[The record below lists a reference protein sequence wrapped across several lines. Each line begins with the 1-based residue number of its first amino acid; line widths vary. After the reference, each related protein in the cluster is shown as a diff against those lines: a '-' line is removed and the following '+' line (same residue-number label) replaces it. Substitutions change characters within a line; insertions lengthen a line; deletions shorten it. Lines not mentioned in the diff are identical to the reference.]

1 MNLFFVIAKIYKF
14 KNCVSS
20 NFSLSTLLQVSHNV
34 QTNKINRYNTMLL
47 RVFFL
52 VDRVSGGHWT
62 C

>member
-1 MNLFFVIAKIYKF
+1 MNFFFVIAKIYRYKI
-14 KNCVSS
+14 CVSS

-34 QTNKINRYNTMLL
+34 QTNKIDHYNSTLL

-52 VDRVSGGHWT
+52 VDHVGGGHWT

>member
-1 MNLFFVIAKIYKF
+1 MNFFFVIAKIYKF

-20 NFSLSTLLQVSHNV
+20 NFSLSTLLQVSLQN
-34 QTNKINRYNTMLL
+34 NKINRYNTTLL

-52 VDRVSGGHWT
+52 VDRVDGGHWT